1 MEDEKIV
8 ELYWERDE
16 AALTETADKYGRYC
30 YGIAYNVLAEP
41 QETEECVNDTWLDA
55 WNSIPPHR
63 PSILST
69 FLGKITR
76 RIAVDRWRKNHAY
89 KRGGGQMPGV
99 LEELDACVPVGSPVE
114 ETVEKRLLEESVSA
128 FISALPDTEQR
139 IFLCRYWYMDSVGDI
154 ARRWEFSESK
164 VKSMLHRTREKL
176 RNHLTK
182 EGLG

>member
-1 MEDEKIV
+1 
-8 ELYWERDE
+8 
-16 AALTETADKYGRYC
+16 
-30 YGIAYNVLAEP
+30 
-41 QETEECVNDTWLDA
+41 
-55 WNSIPPHR
+55 
-63 PSILST
+63 
-69 FLGKITR
+69 
-76 RIAVDRWRKNHAY
+76 
-89 KRGGGQMPGV
+89 MPGV

-114 ETVEKRLLEESVSA
+114 ETVEKRLLEEIVSA

-154 ARRWEFSESK
+154 ARRWGFSESK